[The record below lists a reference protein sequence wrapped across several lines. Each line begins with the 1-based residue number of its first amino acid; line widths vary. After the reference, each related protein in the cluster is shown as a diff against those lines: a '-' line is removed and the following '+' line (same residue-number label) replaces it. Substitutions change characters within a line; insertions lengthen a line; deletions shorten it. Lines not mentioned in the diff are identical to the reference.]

1 MAHIQL
7 PDGAFSIQFLIFRW
21 ILVAVLI
28 TTALTAAVLLLARR
42 QTITAE
48 RLSITAM
55 VTAASFAIFPVN
67 GPFASRDLAD
77 YNAHTERVRQ

>member
-1 MAHIQL
+1 MALIHL
-7 PDGAFSIQFLIFRW
+7 PDGAFSIQFLIFWW
-21 ILVAVLI
+21 ILAAVLI
-28 TTALTAAVLLLARR
+28 TTALLLARR

-55 VTAASFAIFPVN
+55 VTAASFAVFPVS

-77 YNAHTERVRQ
+77 YNAHTEGVRQ

>member
-7 PDGAFSIQFLIFRW
+7 PDGAFSIQFLIFCW

-28 TTALTAAVLLLARR
+28 TTALTTARLFARR
-42 QTITAE
+42 QTITVE

-55 VTAASFAIFPVN
+55 VAALFAIFRANV
-67 GPFASRDLAD
+67 PFASRDLAN

>member
-1 MAHIQL
+1 MAHIHS
-7 PDGAFSIQFLIFRW
+7 PDGAFSIQFLIFWW

-28 TTALTAAVLLLARR
+28 TTALTTAVLLLARR

-48 RLSITAM
+48 RLSISAM
-55 VTAASFAIFPVN
+55 VAASFAIFRANV
-67 GPFASRDLAD
+67 PFASRDLAN